1 MNSFDPNNLNRFLMD
16 CAGQAYRESDTNFN
30 AGMAHLMACVKK
42 YFNIKDFD
50 IPIRDNNG
58 WVATDDELPKPF
70 EKVLVYVKTPK
81 KVIIDTDSHNPELL
95 EYGVR
100 HSFVATKYE
109 VTHWQPLPQPPKE

>member
-1 MNSFDPNNLNRFLMD
+1 MD

-58 WVATDDELPKPF
+58 WISVDDELPKPF
-70 EKVLVYVKTPK
+70 EKVLVFVKTHGRGF
-81 KVIIDTDSHNPELL
+81 IRIDSHKPNSLK
-95 EYGVR
+95 YGAR
-100 HSFVATKYE
+100 HSFIKSYE
-109 VTHWQPLPQPPKE
+109 VTHWQPLPQPPKILK